1 MKRSWLFLAV
11 VVASFGF
18 SGCGMKADMKTVD
31 AAVEKFHAQLNA
43 GNFDQIY
50 ADTNEALKQ
59 ASSREEFVKLLG
71 AVHRKL
77 GAVKSS
83 SRGNF
88 FENWGTSGKIVR
100 TSYPTEFEGDSAA
113 QEEFVFQVGGD
124 GATIRGYHINS
135 NALITQ

>member
-1 MKRSWLFLAV
+1 MKRSVLLV
-11 VVASFGF
+11 VGIVASF
-18 SGCGMKADMKTVD
+18 SLVGCGMKADMNTVD

-50 ADTNEALKQ
+50 TDTNEALKQ
-59 ASSREEFVKLLG
+59 AGTREDFVKLLT

-77 GAVKSS
+77 GAAKNTKRV
-83 SRGNF
+83 NF

-100 TSYPTEFEGDSAA
+100 TNYTTEFDGDNAV
-113 QEEFVFQVGGD
+113 EEQFEFQVSGD
-124 GATIRGYHINS
+124 GAAIRGYHINS